1 MAYVIAILGIEMIAL
16 IVFAPI
22 KIGVRAHFSLAER
35 GLYVVVK
42 LFGINAVRIRVKSD
56 KSLSVT
62 INGKKIKHKG
72 KKPNAIFA
80 LTAIKD
86 EKIAFVTSLAA
97 ICGTLDEK
105 DKAIVTALCQMSGIE
120 CRNFANCSDDG
131 KFDCELRS
139 KFFVNLAQAMTILS
153 KSR

>member
-1 MAYVIAILGIEMIAL
+1 MAYVIALLGIEMIAL

-86 EKIAFVTSLAA
+86 EKSHL
-97 ICGTLDEK
+97 
-105 DKAIVTALCQMSGIE
+105 
-120 CRNFANCSDDG
+120 
-131 KFDCELRS
+131 
-139 KFFVNLAQAMTILS
+139 
-153 KSR
+153 

>member
-1 MAYVIAILGIEMIAL
+1 MAYVIALLSIEMIAL
-16 IVFAPI
+16 FVFVPI
-22 KIGVRAHFSLAER
+22 KVGVRAHFSLAER
-35 GLYVVVK
+35 GLYVIVK
-42 LFGINAVRIRVKSD
+42 LFGVNAVRIRVKSD

-62 INGKKIKHKG
+62 INGKRIKYKG
-72 KKPNAIFA
+72 KKPNVIDAFA
-80 LTAIKD
+80 AIKD

-97 ICGTLDEK
+97 ICGALDEK
-105 DKAIVTALCQMSGIE
+105 DKAIATALCQMSGIE
-120 CRNFANCSDDG
+120 CNNFANCYDDG